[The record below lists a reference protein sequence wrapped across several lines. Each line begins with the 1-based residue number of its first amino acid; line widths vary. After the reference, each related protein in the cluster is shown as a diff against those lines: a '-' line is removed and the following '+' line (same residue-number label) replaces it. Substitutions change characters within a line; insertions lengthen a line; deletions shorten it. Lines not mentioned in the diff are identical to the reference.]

1 MDFKRVLGFSYAQSR
16 FSRQRLDVV
25 VVVAE
30 GVGGMELGL
39 ALVPLKGILGG
50 WQKRGLETTI
60 HLRAKIPELN
70 DSHVGGEEGVDR
82 GELQIETIA

>member
-50 WQKRGLETTI
+50 
-60 HLRAKIPELN
+60 
-70 DSHVGGEEGVDR
+70 
-82 GELQIETIA
+82 